1 MLTVVALLSG
11 PHRLA
16 MLEQALDSVPLDSPR
31 VRALHIM
38 HQGGPWDWG
47 GALRE
52 RYEAHPKVRIV
63 EFDDK
68 ADFSRSYNRT
78 LDTVETRWALLLPD
92 DDWLIGARLDV
103 ALAEIAATPG
113 AEDVGFVAGGWYY
126 LKDGRYLSSHVKRM
140 DLEAVLRYAPKFA
153 TTLLNLPR
161 VRELGGFARRAGGF
175 CDTMLFGQLAYE
187 YDALLSRTPIGVYRL
202 HSGQESGKR
211 QAIYA
216 PFADVLRTELGRY
229 ARSPAELSTFERRM
243 ALFIADRATPLQQLS
258 ESLNFLTRSRTAP
271 DMTAQPFGMR
281 KWSAG

>member
-16 MLEQALDSVPLDSPR
+16 MLEQALDSVPLDSAR

-52 RYEAHPKVRIV
+52 RYAAHPKVRIV
-63 EFDDK
+63 EFPDRT
-68 ADFSRSYNRT
+68 DFSRSYNRT

-92 DDWLIGARLDV
+92 DDWLLGARLDT

-126 LKDGRYLSSHVKRM
+126 LKDGRYMPSHVKRI

-161 VRELGGFARRAGGF
+161 VRELGGFMRRAGGF

-216 PFADVLRTELGRY
+216 PYVETLRTELGRY
-229 ARSPAELSTFERRM
+229 ARTPAELAAFDRWMRT
-243 ALFIADRATPLQQLS
+243 FIADRAGPLQRLG
-258 ESLNFLTRSRTAP
+258 ERVNFTMRSRTAP
-271 DMTAQPFGMR
+271 DLSAQPFGMR